1 MNIDD
6 GNSYKSSIDE
16 LVEDWPENWRSDI
29 FAEPEDQ
36 DDFVVAVGRDR
47 VAGQLCRAVGE
58 HHQIPQRNVCR
69 HRKKRRR
76 KMVQLNFGSHSIFL
90 TGTRLSN
97 HRSMSVTLVTRRLQG
112 SVSSPQSGA
121 RGCKVQE
128 ETVWEHLKTCRRISS
143 SASINQQTHCHCV
156 TRERERE
163 GGADTKEA
171 RRALSQ
177 KENTRWPKLF
187 CLLLLFPR
195 KRRPPPPRLSA
206 SWFPPSL
213 SPSAIVTAAGR
224 HKSAAAG
231 LSRSSVRGVP
241 VSILA

>member
-1 MNIDD
+1 MGWSKTDLKIGVPTFSRNQRTRMT
-6 GNSYKSSIDE
+6 SS
-16 LVEDWPENWRSDI
+16 LRSGGTVSQ
-29 FAEPEDQ
+29 ASS
-36 DDFVVAVGRDR
+36 AVLLASTTRFLRGTSVDT
-47 VAGQLCRAVGE
+47 G
-58 HHQIPQRNVCR
+58 
-69 HRKKRRR
+69 KKRRR

-156 TRERERE
+156 TREREGE

-213 SPSAIVTAAGR
+213 SPSAIMTAAGR